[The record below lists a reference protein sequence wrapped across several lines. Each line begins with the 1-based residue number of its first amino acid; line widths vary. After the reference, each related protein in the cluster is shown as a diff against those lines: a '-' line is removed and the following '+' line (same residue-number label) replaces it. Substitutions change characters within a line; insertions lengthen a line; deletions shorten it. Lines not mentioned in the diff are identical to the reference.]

1 MSVIG
6 RLDDQV
12 DAVLIEPLKRSGQ
25 RKAESPAEVND
36 KERAPSSHSEAQA
49 PDELESPRSERA
61 VRAEEL
67 PVWLL

>member
-12 DAVLIEPLKRSGQ
+12 DAVLIKPLTKEHETDPELFEDVKPQVPGDT
-25 RKAESPAEVND
+25 APAKD
-36 KERAPSSHSEAQA
+36 KSF
-49 PDELESPRSERA
+49 DETS
-61 VRAEEL
+61 VL

>member
-12 DAVLIEPLKRSGQ
+12 DAVLIKPLSKKGERVD
-25 RKAESPAEVND
+25 AHEDAPAQTSTPRPAD
-36 KERAPSSHSEAQA
+36 AAPAADDATDRERP
-49 PDELESPRSERA
+49 PR
-61 VRAEEL
+61 EL